1 VSTQPFGTI
10 ASSPIFVVTS
20 NVQITGGLKLE
31 QIAFQELGGINS
43 EINIEQYISSD
54 VGGFLT
60 HTKQFGL
67 VKPPTITLK
76 RGLDN
81 SLALWAWHQMA
92 VTGNPNARAPWLT
105 LEIFGGGIPNTQAQI
120 NGQAVKPLMTYT
132 LINAWCAKINIS
144 SAKAGEGF
152 LTEDVT
158 IACDQITEGD
168 GGGATV

>member
-1 VSTQPFGTI
+1 MSAQPFGTI

-20 NVQITGGLKLE
+20 NVQITGGLKLDKVP
-31 QIAFQELGGINS
+31 FQELGGINS
-43 EINIEQYISSD
+43 EVNIEQYISSD
-54 VGGFLT
+54 STGILT
-60 HTKQFGL
+60 HSKQFGL
-67 VKPPTITLK
+67 VKPPTVTLK

-92 VTGNPNARAPWLT
+92 VNGSPSARAPYVT
-105 LEIFGGGIPNTQAQI
+105 LEIFGGGLPSIKAPDA
-120 NGQAVKPLMTYT
+120 KPLMTYT

-168 GGGATV
+168 GG

>member
-1 VSTQPFGTI
+1 VTSQPFPVI
-10 ASSPIFVVTS
+10 ASAPIFVVSS
-20 NVQITGGLKLE
+20 NVQIVGGLKLE

-43 EINIEQYISSD
+43 EINIEQYVTTD
-54 VGGFLT
+54 PGGYLN

-92 VTGNPNARAPWLT
+92 VAGNPAARAPYVS
-105 LEIFGGGIPNTQAQI
+105 LEIYGGGLPNIHAQD
-120 NGQAVKPLMTYT
+120 AKPLMTYT
-132 LINAWCAKINIS
+132 LLNAWCAKISIS

-158 IACDQITEGD
+158 IACDEIRQGD
-168 GGGATV
+168 GGS